1 MSQDTTTEAL
11 RAFGGVE
18 GIEVTE
24 YEPMYNHD
32 GLVKVMDESAVGE
45 FFKLC
50 RTLDAEISEPARDH
64 IESTVLDAWIN

>member
-24 YEPMYNHD
+24 YEYENGHD
-32 GLVKVMDESAVGE
+32 GLVKVVDESSVGE

-50 RTLDAEISEPARDH
+50 RSLDAEVSSVSRDH